1 MRKIG
6 STLTHGKENLFH
18 FSMKNHL
25 IGVANQVQNG
35 DGNGQEEG
43 GDEGRREGGGE
54 RVRREGEGD
63 GD

>member
-43 GDEGRREGGGE
+43 GDERRRVGGRG
-54 RVRREGEGD
+54 
-63 GD
+63 